1 MAEKHIPQD
10 GIDRRTLVQATG
22 AAIGV
27 LALPSVAGPAT
38 AAPAP
43 GKGWEWEPMRWVQ
56 ICATEDDPG
65 RYDPQFWFEFLKRT
79 RTTGV
84 CLSAGGVTAF
94 YPTKVPFHARS
105 PYLGDRDMFGELT
118 HACKKMGIRVL
129 GRVDP
134 HAMRADALAAHPEW
148 VARNAD
154 GTPKKHPTAPDLYLT
169 CPNGAVTFDWMPKVL
184 KEIVTNYPVDGIFG
198 NRWAGSAGICHCDVC
213 KGEFRKASGFDVP
226 ASVTNPQAPEVKAY
240 NVWVDEKRYA
250 QLKLW
255 GDVVSGV
262 NPNAFFT
269 PGTWGRLDPIRLRS
283 TIRAV
288 FSDRQGRGGQ
298 DPAWLNGRSA
308 KEAYCTMQ
316 DRPVSGIFAAGVT
329 STPYRYMDST
339 QSNAEIAAYLHD
351 GLAHGFRPWMTKFKA
366 EVFDKRWVP
375 VIEKAY
381 AWHAQHENY
390 FRNTENLARV
400 AMLQSDQT
408 GTYYVPGVARN
419 AGNREIVP
427 DAPPPRPG
435 HEDAVRGYYQ
445 ALVEARIPFNLADER
460 QLAPEYIDRYKV
472 LVLANVAA
480 LSDAQCAQIRD
491 YVNRGG
497 SIVATHETSLYDE
510 WGKRRANFALADLFG
525 CDFAGRV
532 EDRMQ
537 NAYMAVHGPHPLT
550 AGFDDTPRIMA
561 GTKLVHVTPRDAGSP
576 ALTLVPSYPDL
587 PMERVFTGTR
597 DTATPMVY
605 ARTVGKGRVVYFPT
619 DLDRSFWEISS
630 QDHFAL
636 LRNAVTWAENAAQ
649 PLTVTGAGLLD
660 ISYWRQKGSLTAHL
674 VNLTNPMAMRGYMR
688 EVLPAGPFEVS
699 LALPAGAV
707 VKGVKLLEAGG
718 SVEAHY
724 VDDRLTVSVPKVSIH
739 EIVAIDLV

>member
-1 MAEKHIPQD
+1 MENETP
-10 GIDRRTLVQATG
+10 GVIDRRMLVQSAGAVAGLLAFSPGAPG
-22 AAIGV
+22 AA
-27 LALPSVAGPAT
+27 

-43 GKGWEWEPMRWVQ
+43 DKGWEWGPMRWVQ
-56 ICATEDDPG
+56 ICATEDDPS
-65 RYDPQFWFEFLKRT
+65 RYDPKFWFDFLKRT
-79 RTTGV
+79 KTTGV

-94 YPTKVPFHARS
+94 YPTRVPFHARS

-148 VARNAD
+148 VARSAD
-154 GTPKKHPTAPDLYLT
+154 GNPKRHPTAPDLFLT
-169 CPNGAVTFDWMPKVL
+169 CPNGGITFDWMPKIL
-184 KEIVTNYPVDGIFG
+184 KEITSSYPVDGIFG
-198 NRWAGSAGICHCDVC
+198 NRWAGSAGICHCDLC

-226 ASVTNPQAPEVKAY
+226 ASATNPQAPEVKAY

-316 DRPVSGIFAAGVT
+316 DRPVSGIFAVGET

-339 QSNAEIAAYLHD
+339 QSNAEIATYLHD

-366 EVFDKRWVP
+366 EVFDKRWVT

-419 AGNREIVP
+419 TGNREIVP
-427 DAPPPRPG
+427 HAPPPRPG

-445 ALVEARIPFNLADER
+445 ALVEARIPFNVADER
-460 QLAPEYIDRYKV
+460 QLAPEYIDRYNV

-480 LSDAQCAQIRD
+480 MSDAQCAQIRE

-510 WGKRRANFALADLFG
+510 WGKRRTNFALSDLFG
-525 CDFAGRV
+525 CDFAGTV
-532 EDRMQ
+532 EDRVQ

-561 GTKLVHVTPRDAGSP
+561 GTKLVHVTPRAAESP
-576 ALTLVPSYPDL
+576 VLTLVPSYPDL
-587 PMERVFTGTR
+587 PMERVFTSTR

-619 DLDRSFWEISS
+619 DLDRTFWDVSN

-636 LRNAVTWAENAAQ
+636 LRNAVTWAAKAAQ
-649 PLTVTGAGLLD
+649 PLTITGAGLLD
-660 ISYWRQKGSLTAHL
+660 VSYWRQKGSLTAHL
-674 VNLTNPMAMRGYMR
+674 VNLTNPMAMKGYMR
-688 EVLPAGPFEVS
+688 EILPAGPFEVS

-707 VKGVKLLEAGG
+707 VRGVQLLEAGG
-718 SVEAHY
+718 SAEAQH
-724 VDDRLTVSVPKVSIH
+724 VDGRLIVSVPKVSLH
-739 EIVAIDLV
+739 EIVAIDLA